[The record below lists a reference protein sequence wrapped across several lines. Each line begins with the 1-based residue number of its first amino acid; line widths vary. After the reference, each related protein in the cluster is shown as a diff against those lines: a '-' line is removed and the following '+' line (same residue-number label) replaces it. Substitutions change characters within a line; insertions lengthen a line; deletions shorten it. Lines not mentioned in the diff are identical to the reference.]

1 MSDKDI
7 SREFQSR
14 LFKIFDSLIFTNF
27 PISRQLGDKKR
38 TEAWYYETLMSVH
51 SSRLWLKTLVLDAYC
66 VHVKDD
72 CVSQAMEMP
81 SDPSAER
88 HLDVGNLIVLKPRLR
103 FPSARTLQKRAVVF
117 AKRTR
122 YINWRFEGLPE
133 SREKSRFSR
142 KYSGCYF
149 NLGLGHNC
157 DYREALGNESPFDR
171 NLAFEKFLFAFTINS
186 VSSVPS

>member
-1 MSDKDI
+1 MPDPSHALYVVPLWKGFWVCPILFNLFFLSDKDI

-72 CVSQAMEMP
+72 CVSQAMAMS
-81 SDPSAER
+81 SDPRAER
-88 HLDVGNLIVLKPRLR
+88 HLDVGNLILFEPRSR
-103 FPSARTLQKRAVVF
+103 FPSARTVQKRAVVF

-122 YINWRFEGLPE
+122 YINWRF
-133 SREKSRFSR
+133 KVKR
-142 KYSGCYF
+142 KITSLQKIFWMLLQSWTWTQLRLQRG
-149 NLGLGHNC
+149 
-157 DYREALGNESPFDR
+157 AW
-171 NLAFEKFLFAFTINS
+171 
-186 VSSVPS
+186 

>member
-38 TEAWYYETLMSVH
+38 TEDLYYETLILVYSN
-51 SSRLWLKTLVLDAYC
+51 RLWFETLVFDAYC

-72 CVSQAMEMP
+72 CVSQAMSMP
-81 SDPSAER
+81 SDPRAER
-88 HLDVGNLIVLKPRLR
+88 HLDVGNLILVEPPRSR

-117 AKRTR
+117 VKRNR
-122 YINWRFEGLPE
+122 YINWRF
-133 SREKSRFSR
+133 
-142 KYSGCYF
+142 
-149 NLGLGHNC
+149 
-157 DYREALGNESPFDR
+157 
-171 NLAFEKFLFAFTINS
+171 
-186 VSSVPS
+186 